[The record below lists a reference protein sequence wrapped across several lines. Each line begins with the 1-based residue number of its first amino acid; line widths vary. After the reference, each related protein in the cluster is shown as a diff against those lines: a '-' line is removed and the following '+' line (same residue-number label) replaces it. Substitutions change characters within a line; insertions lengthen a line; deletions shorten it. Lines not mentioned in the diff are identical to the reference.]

1 MFSFK
6 DFRISEKNI
15 LLGEGKLL
23 ELRSKY
29 MPGSKAESAA
39 TVLGVGRA
47 AYEYAFDYA
56 KNRKQG
62 GKFII
67 EHQAISLMLAKMI
80 MLPDGA
86 DFKFGRLHGSL
97 IIFILILEYK
107 V

>member
-1 MFSFK
+1 MLV
-6 DFRISEKNI
+6 EP
-15 LLGEGKLL
+15 EGVSPT
-23 ELRSKY
+23 E
-29 MPGSKAESAA
+29 AEAAA

-80 MLPDGA
+80 MLLDGA
-86 DFKFGRLHGSL
+86 RLQIWKAAWLADNSHPDARVQGLMANSWVKCL
-97 IIFILILEYK
+97 KLRLPSGTLS
-107 V
+107 